1 MPGLDILRG
10 VAILSVILY
19 HGLYQSSLLSPPSH
33 TIWARLSSLFVFGW
47 LGVFLF
53 FVLSGFLITGILLD
67 SKWERFYWRSFY
79 IKRALRILPA
89 FFVVIFLIKVFEH
102 ASWPYVALCT
112 FYLANLAGMLHIGG
126 FQYGVLWS
134 LAVEEQFYLG
144 WPSVVKLGSRRSL
157 VLIALAILVFSPVL
171 RLISFSNVVPFGDIH
186 MTWLISDNLIAGASL
201 AILLRSPQASERLVK
216 RLAWI
221 LLCAG
226 VAILATGIPFGIL
239 HREKAIGATFQT
251 VPFEFIFSSMLL
263 FSLFLESTSRLT
275 RLARPLMF
283 FGYISY
289 GLYLYH
295 ELVFFTFAAILGKMG
310 LLNHWSPAVF
320 LLGFFVEAAIAVMIA
335 YLSKRYFEDY
345 FLGLK
350 SKLLSSLC

>member
-10 VAILSVILY
+10 VAILSVVFY
-19 HGLYQSSLLSPPSH
+19 HGLYLGPLVSPPIH

-67 SKWERFYWRSFY
+67 SKSERFYWRSFY

-89 FFVVIFLIKVFEH
+89 FFVVIFLVKTFEH

-112 FYLANLAGMLHIGG
+112 FYLANLAGIFHIGG

-144 WPSVVKLGSRRSL
+144 WPSVVKLASRRSL
-157 VLIALAILVFSPVL
+157 VLIALVILVFSPVL
-171 RLISFSNVVPFGDIH
+171 RLISFSNVVPLGDVH
-186 MTWLISDNLIAGASL
+186 MTWLISDNLIAGAGL
-201 AILLRSPQASERLVK
+201 AILLRSRLANERLVK

-221 LLCAG
+221 LLCTAA
-226 VAILATGIPFGIL
+226 AILGAGIPFGIL
-239 HREKAIGATFQT
+239 HRTEAFGATFQT
-251 VPFEFIFSSMLL
+251 VPFEFIFASMLL
-263 FSLFLESTSRLT
+263 FSLFLEPASRLT
-275 RLARPLMF
+275 RLARPLIF

-295 ELVFFTFAAILGKMG
+295 ELVFFTFAGILGKMG

-335 YLSKRYFEDY
+335 YVSKRYFEDY

-350 SKLLSSLC
+350 PKLLSSLR